1 MVKYGYKT
9 KYTIWKVKGM
19 AKKTIGTY
27 KSIEKNKIPD
37 NIDSTNDI
45 AVLESNLDIILNQ
58 YKKSLS
64 QIIDDKRYVK
74 IAVAGRMNHGKSSL
88 LNSLI
93 GDDIFNVQDI
103 RETTTNSRYELV
115 EDVLLVDTPGLDAN
129 ITDDAIANVA
139 YESSNIILFVHNYNV
154 GDFHKGELEA
164 LKRIA
169 DFHNSEAFSDRFILV
184 LTGKDAVTDQNDRE
198 LIKLKLLKD
207 IKEFCGLQNFPIFE
221 VSNTTFM
228 KGKSENKEKLI
239 IYSGIPTLLEYIT
252 SKIEELKP
260 LRTKQTIEKIRNIQS
275 IAIHLFNEI
284 LQNKTVNLDS
294 ELIDADKL
302 YEEYERI
309 ITTSFEHLYEQ
320 EENLTYHKE
329 EIYLLENS
337 IDPNGFSQKKTSSTK
352 AKVFFT
358 FNDLIDCNKV
368 YKFPRYIYKY
378 YIKPNLTEENFPFK
392 GIMRLYGGNTD
403 PEIIA
408 TNYGF
413 IDTRS
418 NLLKNKIEY
427 WTEWLDDTTVN
438 KYILI
443 IKSQLSSERQI
454 VNKLSESIQFYKLDL
469 YDKFSNDFL
478 LKDTVYLLEYNNVK
492 DKKINEILEIVKD
505 KIYGE
510 SFKLKNEVEYI
521 KPWIADVDNFSDMTI
536 SLLEGLDYS

>member
-1 MVKYGYKT
+1 MGINKNNNNNVISISGKRQIYEKY
-9 KYTIWKVKGM
+9 
-19 AKKTIGTY
+19 
-27 KSIEKNKIPD
+27 D
-37 NIDSTNDI
+37 DTNDI
-45 AVLESNLDIILNQ
+45 NPLEVDLDTILNQ
-58 YKKSLS
+58 YKKNLS

-93 GDDIFNVQDI
+93 GDNIFKVQDI
-103 RETTTNSRYELV
+103 RETTANSRYELF

-129 ITDDAIANVA
+129 INDDTIANVA

-169 DFHNSEAFSDRFILV
+169 DFHNSEAFGDRFILV
-184 LTGKDAVTDQNDRE
+184 LTGKDSVNDQNDRE

-207 IKEFCGLQNFPIFE
+207 IKQFCGLQNFPTFE
-221 VSNTTFM
+221 VSNITFM
-228 KGKSENKEKLI
+228 KGKLENKEKLI
-239 IYSGIPTLLEYIT
+239 TYSGIPTLLEYIT
-252 SKIEELKP
+252 SKIDELKP
-260 LRTKQTIEKIRNIQS
+260 LRTKQTIEKIRNIQAT
-275 IAIHLFNEI
+275 AINLFNEI

-309 ITTSFEHLYEQ
+309 VTTSIEYLFDQ
-320 EENLTYHKE
+320 EKKLTYHKE
-329 EIYLLENS
+329 EVYLLENS
-337 IDPNGFSQKKTSSTK
+337 INPNGFNKKNPSISSFGLFK
-352 AKVFFT
+352 GNYKNSKV
-358 FNDLIDCNKV
+358 N
-368 YKFPRYIYKY
+368 KFPRYIYKQF
-378 YIKPNLTEENFPFK
+378 IKPNLKEEKSPAE
-392 GIMRLYGGNTD
+392 GIFGFFGRTTD

-408 TNYGF
+408 INMGLV
-413 IDTRS
+413 DARS
-418 NLLKNKIEY
+418 NLLRNKIKF
-427 WTEWLDDTTVN
+427 WTELLDDTTVN

-454 VNKLSESIQFYKLDL
+454 INKLSESIQFYKLDL

-505 KIYGE
+505 KIYGGV
-510 SFKLKNEVEYI
+510 FKLQNEIEYI

>member
-1 MVKYGYKT
+1 MSIKIRIFYGGVMGINKNNNDVISTSGQRQIY
-9 KYTIWKVKGM
+9 
-19 AKKTIGTY
+19 
-27 KSIEKNKIPD
+27 EKHD
-37 NIDSTNDI
+37 DTSDI
-45 AVLESNLDIILNQ
+45 NTLEVNLDIILNQ
-58 YKKSLS
+58 YKKNLS

-93 GDDIFNVQDI
+93 GDNIFKVQDI
-103 RETTTNSRYELV
+103 RETTVNSRYELF

-129 ITDDAIANVA
+129 INDDAIANVA

-154 GDFHKGELEA
+154 GGFHKGELEA

-169 DFHNSEAFSDRFILV
+169 DFHNSEAFGDRFILV

-207 IKEFCGLQNFPIFE
+207 IKQFCGLQNFPIFE

-239 IYSGIPTLLEYIT
+239 VYSGIPTLLEYIT
-252 SKIEELKP
+252 SKIEELKS
-260 LRTKQTIEKIRNIQS
+260 LRTKQTIEKIRNIQAT
-275 IAIHLFNEI
+275 AIKLFNEI

-337 IDPNGFSQKKTSSTK
+337 IDPNGFNQKKTSSTK

-358 FNDLIDCNKV
+358 FNDLIECNKV

-378 YIKPNLTEENFPFK
+378 FIKPNLTEEKAP
-392 GIMRLYGGNTD
+392 YGGVFKMFGGTID
-403 PEIIA
+403 PETTAI
-408 TNYGF
+408 NWGLV
-413 IDTRS
+413 DTR
-418 NLLKNKIEY
+418 NDLLKNNVKH
-427 WTEWLDDTTVN
+427 WTDWLDETTVN

-443 IKSQLSSERQI
+443 LKSHLSSENKI
-454 VNKLSESIQFYKLDL
+454 VNELSESIQSYKLDL

-478 LKDTVYLLEYNNVK
+478 LKDTVYLLEHNNVK
-492 DKKINEILEIVKD
+492 DKKINEIIEIVKD

-510 SFKLKNEVEYI
+510 SFKLQNEVEYI

-536 SLLEGLDYS
+536 RLLEGLDNSQ